1 MRRRILAAMLATL
14 ALSLV
19 LAGTGTY
26 LLLRRQ
32 ATQTT
37 ESGLRREAEGILGL
51 ITLLAPNAR
60 VGAIRQPR
68 VVEGLRL
75 QDISLLSVGAGGVIR
90 GDLPNG
96 FTAAD
101 IDTQALL
108 GGQTL
113 SGRKGPVLWA
123 AASVVRPRG
132 AIVAVLTREP
142 EAPRVPV
149 GWFLVAGGI
158 ALAVG
163 TAVAAGLSESL
174 TRPLRQAQDATV
186 RIAAGDLSEPLPEPS
201 PTADDEVAGLTRAI
215 NAMAGSLAHARGLER
230 RFLLS
235 VSHDLRTP
243 LTSIRGYA
251 EAIADGTAPDP
262 VAAARIVGT
271 ESQRLDRLV
280 RDLLDLARLDA
291 REFSFDLRTV
301 DIAEVVADTA
311 LGFRP
316 AADAAGVGLHVT
328 GPGGRG
334 AWALVDPD
342 RLAQAVANLVENAL
356 KYATANVWVD
366 LTSSAPELPSPSD
379 LPTVGAPR
387 SADADARWL
396 IGVADDGPGIAP
408 ADVPHV
414 FDRLYVTDRRPV
426 RQVGGT
432 GLGLAIVRE
441 LVAGMGGQ
449 SWAEAPTDP
458 DAHGARLVL
467 DLPGGS
473 RS

>member
-1 MRRRILAAMLATL
+1 MRRRILAAMLATV

-37 ESGLRREAEGILGL
+37 ESGLRREAEGIVGL
-51 ITLLAPNAR
+51 IALAPNTR
-60 VGAIRQPR
+60 VGAIRQTR

-123 AASVVRPRG
+123 AASIVRPRG

-149 GWFLVAGGI
+149 GWFLLAGGI

-243 LTSIRGYA
+243 LTSSRGYA
-251 EAIADGTAPDP
+251 EAIAGGTALDP

-291 REFSFDLRTV
+291 HEFSFDLRTV

-316 AADAAGVGLHVT
+316 AADSAGVGLHVT
-328 GPGGRG
+328 GPVGGV

-342 RLAQAVANLVENAL
+342 PLAQAVANLVENAL

-366 LTSSAPELPSPSD
+366 LRSRVPEPSPGTP
-379 LPTVGAPR
+379 PTVG
-387 SADADARWL
+387 SFGGTDDADTRWL
-396 IGVADDGPGIAP
+396 VGVADDGPGIA
-408 ADVPHV
+408 
-414 FDRLYVTDRRPV
+414 
-426 RQVGGT
+426 
-432 GLGLAIVRE
+432 
-441 LVAGMGGQ
+441 
-449 SWAEAPTDP
+449 
-458 DAHGARLVL
+458 
-467 DLPGGS
+467 
-473 RS
+473 